1 MNAPVFWSCATVT
14 TPERL
19 VLAGGIGKV
28 DLAVRVGLWRH
39 PAKGPFLIDAGY
51 GAAAAS
57 APGRSLGLRI
67 YHRLLGIHPI
77 AGMGPAE
84 HLATLGVR
92 PDELGGIVVTH
103 FHADHICQLCD
114 FPGVPIYASGAAWKA
129 LSAMSGF
136 GRRRHGFFAEL
147 APADFNA
154 RLVAVE
160 DLPQA
165 DLPFDLGRGFDISG
179 DGSCLAVP
187 LPGHA
192 LGQIGLVWPQRE
204 PRQLEKPL
212 LYAADVQWLWR
223 AIAEDRVP
231 GFPAS
236 LLTVDREG
244 AARSI
249 QFVRDFA
256 RAGGGVVLAHDP
268 APGPHR

>member
-19 VLAGGIGKV
+19 VLAGGIGRV
-28 DLAVRVGLWRH
+28 ELAVRVGLWRH
-39 PAKGPFLIDAGY
+39 PVKGPFLIDAGY

-57 APGRSLGLRI
+57 APGRSLGLRL
-67 YHRLLGIHPI
+67 YHKMLGIHPI

-103 FHADHICQLCD
+103 FHADHVCQLCD
-114 FPGVPIYASGAAWKA
+114 FPDVPVFASGAAWKA
-129 LSAMSGF
+129 LSQMTTI
-136 GRRRHGFFAEL
+136 GRHRHGVFAEL
-147 APADFNA
+147 VPSDFAA
-154 RLVAVE
+154 RLVPVE
-160 DLPQA
+160 DLPLR
-165 DLPFDLGRGFDISG
+165 DLPFGLGQGHDISG

-192 LGQIGLVWPQRE
+192 LGQIGLVWPA
-204 PRQLEKPL
+204 LETPL

-223 AIAEDRVP
+223 AIAKDRLP

-244 AARSI
+244 ASRSVRL
-249 QFVRDFA
+249 VRDFA
-256 RAGGGVVLAHDP
+256 RAGGGVMLAHDP
-268 APGPHR
+268 EPGPHRWSRP